1 MKTRFLPL
9 ILTGFLLVSCGPTA
23 GGDGPPTLVDTGVDP
38 EDWAIVPAS
47 AFYEGLHAHPAE
59 LTYDYEIMIT
69 DVTNTQYARYLNEA
83 LEDGY
88 VQRVGAEIVGFYHG
102 DEFHAHEHEERI
114 DAGDWL
120 HIPLE
125 EDGLRIVEQ
134 GNFRAVDGYED
145 HPMVQVTWFGAKAY
159 CEFYGWRLPTELEWE
174 KSARGTDERA
184 YPWGNDIARNNANF
198 YSSYDIFEKTF
209 GKLGDTTPVGFYNG
223 DTYEG
228 YKTHDSTSP
237 YGLYDMAGN
246 VWQWTGDV
254 YEDQHYRYMRGGS
267 KQDYGYNLRVWTR
280 NSAAPYYFSPN
291 VGFRF
296 AR

>member
-9 ILTGFLLVSCGPTA
+9 ILTGFLLVSCGPAA
-23 GGDGPPTLVDTGVDP
+23 GGDGPPTLVDTDVDP

-47 AFYEGLHAHPAE
+47 AFYEGLHAHPAV

-83 LEDGY
+83 FEDGY

-291 VGFRF
+291 VGFRC